1 MSGIPAFE
9 PRTGH
14 LAGGL
19 ELALAEAPDVK
30 AACAAVVDHLAAEP
44 GLMPSLYL
52 ERGGRLRCQAVS
64 GYWQV
69 FDGMPPGAGVIG
81 RTFVSG
87 RPTVVADAS
96 KSSEYLE
103 AVPGV
108 RAEVCVPISLEGRL
122 AGALNVES
130 ERPLPGAEMVRR
142 LEGCCRLLEARIGE
156 LGGLPDE
163 SPTRA
168 LARHAARLARLTEV
182 DAIHEEI
189 LAACCAIG
197 KMDSAAIADRVG
209 RDFCVTAAGG
219 ARGPDLQSLSS
230 GVLSEVAAWVGS
242 MTSVHTIGQPAGRGF
257 AGHEALRRAGA
268 EALIALPLGS
278 SDDPTGFLLLTDA
291 SPIAPATEDIE
302 LLELLAAMT
311 TSALATATAVDGL
324 RRRADH
330 DPLTGL
336 AHHATFR
343 AALGRACSGPSGDE
357 QLALLVVDVDGFKRV
372 NDERGHQE
380 GDQVLTA
387 VAATLHQALRS
398 DALLARI
405 GGDEFAALVRVP
417 QPEDARDVAERLRA
431 AVARGSGPKVS
442 VGVALHRPPEN
453 ETPLFTRAD
462 AAMYRVKRRG
472 GDGVAIG

>member
-1 MSGIPAFE
+1 MSGIPAVE
-9 PRTGH
+9 PRNQSLH
-14 LAGGL
+14 GGL
-19 ELALAEAPDVK
+19 EFALAEAFDVK

-44 GLMPSLYL
+44 DLMPSLYL

-87 RPTVVADAS
+87 HPTVVEDAS

-103 AVPGV
+103 AVPGAH
-108 RAEVCVPISLEGRL
+108 AEVCVPIRLEGRL

-156 LGGLPDE
+156 LGGIPDE

-168 LARHAARLARLTEV
+168 LARHAAQLARLTEI
-182 DAIHEEI
+182 DAIHEEV

-197 KMDSAAIADRVG
+197 DMDSAAIADKVG
-209 RDFCVTAAGG
+209 MGFHVVA
-219 ARGPDLQSLSS
+219 ARGTREADLRFLSS

-242 MTSVHTIGQPAGRGF
+242 MTSVHTIGQPARRGF
-257 AGHEALRRAGA
+257 AGHEALRAAGA

-291 SPIAPATEDIE
+291 SPIAPTTEDIE
-302 LLELLAAMT
+302 LLELLAAMA
-311 TSALATATAVDGL
+311 TSALATATALSEL

-343 AALGRACSGPSGDE
+343 AALGRACSGPPGDE

-372 NDERGHQE
+372 NDERGHQH
-380 GDQVLTA
+380 GDQVLTG
-387 VAATLHQALRS
+387 VAATLQRALRS

-417 QPEDARDVAERLRA
+417 QPDDAREVAERLRA
-431 AVARGSGPKVS
+431 AVACGNGPRVS
-442 VGVALHRPPEN
+442 VGVALHRPPED